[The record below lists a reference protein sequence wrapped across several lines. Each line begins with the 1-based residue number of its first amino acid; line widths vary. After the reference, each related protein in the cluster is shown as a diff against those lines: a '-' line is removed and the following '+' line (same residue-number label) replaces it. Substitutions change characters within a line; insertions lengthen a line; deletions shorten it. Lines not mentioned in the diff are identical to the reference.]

1 MTPHPRLP
9 ARARPRRRR
18 SHPWA
23 ARDTPVA
30 LPPAHPRDCE
40 DLSPPPPAPA
50 SARSSCQI
58 TGALAPAGRAPPP
71 GEGSLRALPEPGSR
85 RSPFPAHSHYSCKVN
100 PRRVTAARPR
110 MCAFLGQAPQSPPS
124 SAPSSRRR
132 VPGSAGDGTSRE
144 SCKMS
149 TPRAKRG
156 GRSQGRAGP
165 PGPLHFYR
173 RRKRARLGRR
183 SPRLSGPR
191 AWPAPVRSPPLPS
204 SGSGA
209 RAAPRLPAG
218 DLVSPPVLPAFRLAR
233 RRPGAGRPD
242 SARGAVRKWP
252 PGQAPR
258 RRPGRPP
265 APDPQ
270 WPQPGPGPALGRACR
285 SRARAPCPR
294 AQPGPPGSAPPH
306 LPPQVRALPLSP
318 VPAVPSTPRVSS
330 GGDVAAFLV
339 AARPPTRL
347 LAHGASGLGVIP
359 LVAKRKKR
367 GTRNWGPG
375 GGDCQK
381 HWLLFPP
388 RAAALL
394 PPAPNHLWRVS
405 GPHSALAPPGASL
418 LPGGWR
424 SQPSPPLGMEV
435 WKIPALRLRATPLTP
450 PCTS

>member
-1 MTPHPRLP
+1 MAKPRSLHPPPPPPPGGGSRGAPATGRRASPAKCQLPGRREAAAARAAPARPGRSTFIGAGNECGSGAGVPASP
-9 ARARPRRRR
+9 ARAPGPPRSAPRR
-18 SHPWA
+18 
-23 ARDTPVA
+23 
-30 LPPAHPRDCE
+30 C
-40 DLSPPPPAPA
+40 PPPAPA
-50 SARSSCQI
+50 
-58 TGALAPAGRAPPP
+58 P
-71 GEGSLRALPEPGSR
+71 
-85 RSPFPAHSHYSCKVN
+85 
-100 PRRVTAARPR
+100 
-110 MCAFLGQAPQSPPS
+110 
-124 SAPSSRRR
+124 
-132 VPGSAGDGTSRE
+132 
-144 SCKMS
+144 
-149 TPRAKRG
+149 
-156 GRSQGRAGP
+156 
-165 PGPLHFYR
+165 
-173 RRKRARLGRR
+173 
-183 SPRLSGPR
+183 
-191 AWPAPVRSPPLPS
+191 
-204 SGSGA
+204 
-209 RAAPRLPAG
+209 APRLPAG

-242 SARGAVRKWP
+242 SARGAARKWP

-265 APDPQ
+265 ALDPQ

-285 SRARAPCPR
+285 SGARAPCPR